1 MSPPEAPGHY
11 LALGDSISIDLYP
24 GLDAAEREGLAAPP
38 AGLGAASLF
47 HANDDVRWPDFEDRD
62 LTSRVPGLPATNLC
76 QDGATLRWVVG
87 LQLPRIPDDL
97 EGPVLVT
104 LTVGGNDLLHLLE
117 APPGPGGE
125 GPLAAGGPR
134 DADDVADGVERILDI
149 LRGRLPAPTFVV
161 GTVYDP
167 SDGTGAL
174 PGTGPIPG
182 AVEALEAFNGR
193 VRALGAAGDVEVAD
207 VHDHFL
213 GHGLS
218 EPDPRERWYWPHS
231 IIEPSARGAS
241 EVRRLFLEAVGM

>member
-1 MSPPEAPGHY
+1 MISADDPGHY

-47 HANDDVRWPDFEDRD
+47 HANDDVRWPEFEGRD

-104 LTVGGNDLLHLLE
+104 LTVGGNDLLHLLG
-117 APPGPGGE
+117 PPPECGTDRPIATE
-125 GPLAAGGPR
+125 LR
-134 DADDVADGVERILDI
+134 DAEAVAHGVERVLGR
-149 LRGRLPAPTFVV
+149 LRERLPAPTFVV